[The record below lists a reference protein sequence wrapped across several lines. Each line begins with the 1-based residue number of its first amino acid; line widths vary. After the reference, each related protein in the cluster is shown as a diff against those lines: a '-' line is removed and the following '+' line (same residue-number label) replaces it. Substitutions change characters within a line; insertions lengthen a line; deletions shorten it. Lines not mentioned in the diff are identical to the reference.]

1 MEEEEEATLDMLLQQ
16 QIVEALAR
24 RTSSGDEGERK
35 TPPRPTPTTPRPAM
49 QPGPWCR
56 VSPWQFYIHRRGP
69 ADDAGEEQLPGTT
82 STPSV
87 STSTNATP
95 APQTTP
101 RRPPSTT
108 TPPASTSAA
117 TKRKRLDLENENEN
131 KNEENEKRAKAV
143 VIESGVDDQPV
154 PSNDVGR
161 STNAAREHRQGHVYF
176 IAASPY
182 RDECKIG
189 HSANIIKRRQQL
201 QTGNAARLEVLYTI
215 AQPSAGEARMLE
227 QALHAY
233 LAHRQLQGEWFRLSR
248 DEVRAAHALASHL
261 SSEVI
266 HTLAK
271 LSTTI
276 THTPTSTATE
286 L

>member
-1 MEEEEEATLDMLLQQ
+1 
-16 QIVEALAR
+16 
-24 RTSSGDEGERK
+24 
-35 TPPRPTPTTPRPAM
+35 
-49 QPGPWCR
+49 
-56 VSPWQFYIHRRGP
+56 
-69 ADDAGEEQLPGTT
+69 
-82 STPSV
+82 V

-143 VIESGVDDQPV
+143 VIESGVDDQPVEREQV